1 MGTVGSRFEIST
13 ERVLHRRTERV
24 AGDHHAVF
32 VLHPENGRAGDVG
45 GSVDRGGGTVS
56 GGRKERSDAQ
66 ISNLAKREHDDVTV
80 ASMCPFHSCRSRSIG
95 G

>member
-1 MGTVGSRFEIST
+1 MSSIDVPSVSQAIITPSLYFIPRTVVPVTAG
-13 ERVLHRRTERV
+13 VLWIGE
-24 AGDHHAVF
+24 
-32 VLHPENGRAGDVG
+32 G
-45 GSVDRGGGTVS
+45 GGGGGGGGGTVS

>member
-45 GSVDRGGGTVS
+45 GSVDRGGDGQRWTEGKV
-56 GGRKERSDAQ
+56 GCTDFE
-66 ISNLAKREHDDVTV
+66 
-80 ASMCPFHSCRSRSIG
+80 SRQTRT
-95 G
+95 

>member
-45 GSVDRGGGTVS
+45 GSVDRGGGRSAVD
-56 GGRKERSDAQ
+56 GRKGRMHRFR
-66 ISNLAKREHDDVTV
+66 ISPNENMT
-80 ASMCPFHSCRSRSIG
+80 M
-95 G
+95 

>member
-45 GSVDRGGGTVS
+45 GSVDRGGGDGQRWTEGKV
-56 GGRKERSDAQ
+56 GCTDFE
-66 ISNLAKREHDDVTV
+66 
-80 ASMCPFHSCRSRSIG
+80 SRQTRT
-95 G
+95 